1 MEATT
6 AAEGLL
12 DQIRPPR
19 LEDAGLEDCALP
31 PDSIK
36 EAFLK
41 AAIAVGS
48 RAASIFEKDE
58 GRCVEDPWGEETG
71 DDLVGVIEGV
81 DPPPGACVPE
91 KGGVVGETEER
102 GDKLVA
108 PGLTEA
114 EERGDKVVEGGDPV
128 EGGEACVDGLKGLE
142 IGDKGKSGGEEEE
155 GERPI
160 LGETFVKQYL
170 QNIEASL
177 KWHQC
182 LVLERLS
189 NFLFQNELIN

>member
-19 LEDAGLEDCALP
+19 LEDAGLEDCSLP
-31 PDSIK
+31 PDSIM

-41 AAIAVGS
+41 AATDVGS

-58 GRCVEDPWGEETG
+58 GRCVDDPWGEEMG

-81 DPPPGACVPE
+81 DPPPGACVAE
-91 KGGVVGETEER
+91 KGGGVG
-102 GDKLVA
+102 
-108 PGLTEA
+108 EA
-114 EERGDKVVEGGDPV
+114 EERGDKVV

-160 LGETFVKQYL
+160 LVYD
-170 QNIEASL
+170 
-177 KWHQC
+177 
-182 LVLERLS
+182 
-189 NFLFQNELIN
+189 